1 MIRMPHAV
9 NLAPELEDYLIAV
22 SVQEP
27 GVLARLREETAS
39 HPRVSMQ
46 ISPEQ
51 GQFLRFL
58 VHALG
63 IRRSLEIGV
72 FTGYSSLSVAMA
84 MPDEGRIVAC
94 DVSEE
99 FTAVARRYWRE
110 AGVENKIDLRLAPAV
125 QTLDSLIAGGHA
137 GSFDFAFIDAD
148 KVNYQNYF
156 DRAMQLVKKGGV
168 IAIDNV
174 LWSGRVID
182 PAVSDEDTVAIRE
195 FNRAL
200 QRDDRV
206 FISML
211 PLRDGVTLALKK

>member
-39 HPRVSMQ
+39 HPMVSMQ

-110 AGVENKIDLRLAPAV
+110 AGVEKKIDLRLAPAV

-156 DRAMQLVKKGGV
+156 DRAIQLVKKGGV
-168 IAIDNV
+168 IVIDNV

>member
-39 HPRVSMQ
+39 HPRAGMQ

-156 DRAMQLVKKGGV
+156 DRAIQLVKKGGV
-168 IAIDNV
+168 IVIDNV